1 MKRPS
6 ISFNGPA
13 IADFLLRH
21 AEKFV
26 VTVAG
31 LAAIWIAW
39 QGVQA
44 VRFQSV
50 RADQTPA
57 ALRTGAEAAKKHI
70 AALDKT
76 PEGLLPAHESLA
88 TQVAGWRAAQAE
100 NRGDLPLLDKPLF
113 EDLARRTQPVA
124 LPMEDLRAVAGLAV
138 LPAAQAPAARE
149 PEAPRPSRGRGRG
162 PAEPA
167 APGPVGPA
175 ARIVPYVLVTGLIP
189 AAKQLGEYERAF
201 AAAGYRD
208 ARRDAPL
215 WSDFEIDRGSV
226 GPDGKETW
234 QRIDLAATAM
244 QMARWTATAA
254 DLVPAPYLLGAAEDG
269 RNAKTTPLAF
279 CGPLPQRIDEPW
291 GPEQVHPWVLEQV
304 RAAAARQVPA
314 QPAPQAVPPAA
325 ETAAPS
331 PFGDVPPANQ
341 PVPEPVA
348 ETSGPAAAA
357 EEPAA
362 PALRMFRFLD
372 TGVESG
378 KVYRYR
384 VRLKV
389 WNPNWRLDP
398 QWLADPALA
407 GPQVL
412 ASADS
417 GPSPAVRIPA
427 KLSMLVEPLTA
438 DDVKRLRLRP
448 GLFEVLVL
456 DESRATGS
464 YSLRSVLTEMG
475 GVANVEDPAAKAGER
490 GGEQRSRG
498 EPVATGRVLIDVFG
512 AQVDPAD
519 MPGQRG
525 TKQEAVR
532 GGPPEPLE
540 MMFVRPDGGVE
551 LASAAEA
558 EPLVRRYRETLVP
571 AVKEQ
576 PPAGPEAAPFDGQF
590 NPFPQLPR

>member
-6 ISFNGPA
+6 ISLSGPA

-31 LAAIWIAW
+31 LAAVWIAW

-57 ALRTGAEAAKKHI
+57 ALRTGADAAKRHI

-76 PEGLLPAHESLA
+76 PDGLLPPHESLA
-88 TQVAGWRAAQAE
+88 TQVAGWRAARAE
-100 NRGDLPLLDKPLF
+100 NRADLPLLDKPLF

-124 LPMEDLRAVAGLAV
+124 VPMEDLRAVAGLAV
-138 LPAAQAPAARE
+138 LPAAQPPAARE
-149 PEAPRPSRGRGRG
+149 PEAPRPPRGRGRA

-167 APGPVGPA
+167 ASEPVGPT

-189 AAKQLGEYERAF
+189 ADKQQGEYNRAF

-234 QRIDLAATAM
+234 QRIDLAATAA
-244 QMARWTATAA
+244 QTSQWTATAA
-254 DLVPAPYLLGAAEDG
+254 DLVPPPYRLTAAEDG
-269 RNAKTTPLAF
+269 RNAKTTPLPF
-279 CGPLPQRIDEPW
+279 CGLLPQRIDEGW
-291 GPEQVHPWVLEQV
+291 GPEQVHPWVLERI
-304 RAAAARQVPA
+304 RADAARQVPA
-314 QPAPQAVPPAA
+314 QPEPQAVPTPA
-325 ETAAPS
+325 ESAAPS
-331 PFGDVPPANQ
+331 PFGDLPAVNQ
-341 PVPEPVA
+341 PVPEP
-348 ETSGPAAAA
+348 AAPNVQPSAVPG
-357 EEPAA
+357 EPA
-362 PALRMFRFLD
+362 PPPQRMFRFLD

-427 KLSMLVEPLTA
+427 KLSMLVEPLAA
-438 DDVKRLRLRP
+438 DDVKRLKLRP

-475 GVANVEDPAAKAGER
+475 GVANVEDTAAKAGDR

-498 EPVATGRVLIDVFG
+498 EPVVTGRVLIDMFG

-525 TKQEAVR
+525 TKPEAAR
-532 GGPPEPLE
+532 GGPREPLE

-551 LASAAEA
+551 LASAADA
-558 EPLVRRYRETLVP
+558 EPLVRRYRETLLP
-571 AVKEQ
+571 AVKDQ
-576 PPAGPEAAPFDGQF
+576 PAPGPEAAPLEGQF

>member
-6 ISFNGPA
+6 ISLNGPA

-21 AEKFV
+21 VEKFV
-26 VTVAG
+26 VTAAG
-31 LAAIWIAW
+31 LAAAWIAW

-57 ALRTGAEAAKKHI
+57 ALRTGADAAKKHI
-70 AALDKT
+70 AALDTT
-76 PEGLLPAHESLA
+76 PDGLLPPHESLA

-138 LPAAQAPAARE
+138 LPAAQPPAARE
-149 PEAPRPSRGRGRG
+149 PEAQRPSRGRGRG
-162 PAEPA
+162 PVEQA
-167 APGPVGPA
+167 APEPVGPT

-189 AAKQLGEYERAF
+189 AAKQLGEYGRAF

-244 QMARWTATAA
+244 QMARWSSTAA
-254 DLVPAPYLLGAAEDG
+254 ELVPPPYLLGAAEDG

-279 CGPLPQRIDEPW
+279 CGPLPERIDEQW

-304 RAAAARQVPA
+304 RVAARQVPA
-314 QPAPQAVPPAA
+314 RPAPQAVPPAA
-325 ETAAPS
+325 YAGAPS
-331 PFGDVPPANQ
+331 PFGEFQPANP
-341 PVPEPVA
+341 PVPERVA
-348 ETSGPAAAA
+348 ETPRPAAAA
-357 EEPAA
+357 EEPAV

-372 TGVESG
+372 TAVEPG
-378 KVYRYR
+378 RVYRYR
-384 VRLKV
+384 ARLKV
-389 WNPNWRLDP
+389 WNPNWRLEP

-427 KLSMLVEPLTA
+427 KLSMLVEPLAA
-438 DDVKRLRLRP
+438 DDVKRLKLRP

-475 GVANVEDPAAKAGER
+475 GFANVEDLAAKAGDR
-490 GGEQRSRG
+490 GGEQRGRG

-512 AQVDPAD
+512 AQIDPAD
-519 MPGQRG
+519 MPSQRG
-525 TKQEAVR
+525 TKPGATAR
-532 GGPPEPLE
+532 GGLTEPLE
-540 MMFVRPDGGVE
+540 MMFLRPDGGVE

-558 EPLVRRYRETLVP
+558 QPLVRRYRETLLP
-571 AVKEQ
+571 AVKDQ
-576 PPAGPEAAPFDGQF
+576 PAAGPEAAPLDGQF